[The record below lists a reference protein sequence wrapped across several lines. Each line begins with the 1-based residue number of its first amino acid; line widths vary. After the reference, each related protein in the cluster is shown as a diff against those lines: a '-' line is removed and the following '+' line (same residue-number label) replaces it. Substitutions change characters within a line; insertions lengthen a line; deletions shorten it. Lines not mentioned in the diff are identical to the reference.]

1 MRASLSPHPHRLSPR
16 LDFHARAHARARA
29 HTHTHTDHLN
39 ETNMRLKDTLQKA
52 GGATNIVVKLILLV
66 LLFSIGAY
74 IYMSIQ

>member
-1 MRASLSPHPHRLSPR
+1 
-16 LDFHARAHARARA
+16 
-29 HTHTHTDHLN
+29 
-39 ETNMRLKDTLQKA
+39 MRLKDTLQKA

>member
-1 MRASLSPHPHRLSPR
+1 MI
-16 LDFHARAHARARA
+16 RAHERARA
-29 HTHTHTDHLN
+29 HTHTHTHTHTDHLN
-39 ETNMRLKDTLQKA
+39 DTNMRLKDTLQKA